1 MTNPTSGDGS
11 LSTMSSSIG
20 KQPEV
25 VTSAVTVSPFTL
37 SSSDNPG
44 AMIPSV
50 MLTGDNYNSWSTEM
64 LNALQ
69 AKRKTGIIN
78 GAIRKPPAD
87 DQNFENWTAVNSM
100 IVGWIRASIEPKVKS
115 TVTFI
120 SDAHQLWIDLKQR
133 FSVGNKV
140 RIHQLIAQL
149 ATCRQDGQSVL
160 DYYGRLSSLWE
171 EYQIYKPI
179 TTCTCGLCT
188 CGAT

>member
-1 MTNPTSGDGS
+1 
-11 LSTMSSSIG
+11 
-20 KQPEV
+20 
-25 VTSAVTVSPFTL
+25 
-37 SSSDNPG
+37 
-44 AMIPSV
+44 